1 MLYSIFRGKFAKEG
15 ITLTAK
21 SERPQFAQNVLANLA
36 IIATVIFWGMS
47 FVSSKAILNAGVP
60 PFTMA
65 FLRFFIASLILL
77 PILKRNQ
84 PHAHISKEDR
94 VPVLLSALS
103 GVTIYFLFETWGIKL
118 TSAASASMII
128 ASVPVFTICAEYVI
142 YKNHISAV
150 KWLGVLMSIAGV
162 YFIIK
167 RGQASDNN
175 PQALWGNLLMLG
187 ACLSW
192 VAYILISKGLNG
204 RLSGLAL
211 TTYQS
216 LFGALF
222 LLPLALLEYELWRP
236 IPPIAWANIIYLAVC
251 CSAISYFLYIYALSH
266 LDSVVISSYVNL
278 IPVVSALGSAF
289 LLGEEITLQQI
300 FGGAIV
306 IVGVYIVNLKRR
318 KPTAA
323 SNGENTSSAI
333 DRRGQAL

>member
-1 MLYSIFRGKFAKEG
+1 MTGKSDEP
-15 ITLTAK
+15 K
-21 SERPQFAQNVLANLA
+21 SAQNILANLA

-65 FLRFFIASLILL
+65 FLRFLIASLMLL
-77 PILKRNQ
+77 PILYRTQ
-84 PHAHISKEDR
+84 PRTRIPKESR
-94 VPVLLSALS
+94 VPLLLSALF

-128 ASVPVFTICAEYVI
+128 ASIPVFTICAEYVV
-142 YKNHISAV
+142 YKNNISPI
-150 KWLGVLMSIAGV
+150 KWLGVLLSIAGV

-167 RGQASDNN
+167 RGQASENN
-175 PQALWGNLLMLG
+175 PQALLGNLLMLG

-204 RLSGLAL
+204 RFSDLAL
-211 TTYQS
+211 TTYQN

-222 LLPLALLEYELWRP
+222 LLPLALLEYKLWRP
-236 IPPIAWANIIYLAVC
+236 ISPVAWINIIYLAVF
-251 CSAISYFLYIYALSH
+251 CSAISYFLYIYSLSH

-289 LLGEEITLQQI
+289 ILGEEITLQQI
-300 FGGAIV
+300 LGGAIV
-306 IVGVYIVNLKRR
+306 IAGVYIVNLKKEGRY
-318 KPTAA
+318 
-323 SNGENTSSAI
+323 SSSKGH
-333 DRRGQAL
+333 RHLESC